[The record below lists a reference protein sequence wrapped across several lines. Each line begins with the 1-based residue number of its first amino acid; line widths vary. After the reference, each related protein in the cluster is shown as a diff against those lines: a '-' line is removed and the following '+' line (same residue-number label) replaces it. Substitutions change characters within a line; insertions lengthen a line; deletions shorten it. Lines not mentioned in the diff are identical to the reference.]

1 MNTNSTWERQ
11 ENEPVLWFQRFQRF
25 LAMGPDR
32 SVLAFYNHWRQE
44 KAKKSKA
51 KFTPANS
58 PPSAW
63 TKAAQRYN
71 WRQRAS
77 AYDLHQ
83 LKQEFADLEAR
94 VLERRKK
101 RLELQDKLMEKIE
114 KALSDL
120 NTQDI
125 RIGAAVA
132 ALRTLSEQQRID
144 LDDTPQQRGNQD
156 ASTGITNIQV
166 VISGDVYNDAVS
178 D

>member
-1 MNTNSTWERQ
+1 MNIWERQ
-11 ENEPVLWFQRFQRF
+11 DNEPTLWFGRFQRF
-25 LAMGPDR
+25 LAMGPER
-32 SVLAFYNHWRQE
+32 SVLGLYNQWRQE
-44 KAKKSKA
+44 KAHESK
-51 KFTPANS
+51 PASS

-63 TKAAQRYN
+63 TNAAKKWN

-77 AYDLHQ
+77 AYDLTQ

-94 VLERRKK
+94 VLERRKR
-101 RLELQDKLMEKIE
+101 RLELQDKLLER
-114 KALSDL
+114 L
-120 NTQDI
+120 NTALENIKTDDLS
-125 RIGAAVA
+125 IGAAVA

-166 VISGDVYNDAVS
+166 VISGDIAMQYNGDATLS